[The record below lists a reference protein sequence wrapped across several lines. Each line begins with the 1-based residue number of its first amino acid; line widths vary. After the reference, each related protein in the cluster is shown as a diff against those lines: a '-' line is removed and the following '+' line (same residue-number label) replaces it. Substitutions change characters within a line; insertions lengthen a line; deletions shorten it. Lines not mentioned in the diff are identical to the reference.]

1 MRVTP
6 LKFVVALG
14 AGYKESF
21 GFVNDDQSCEIQI
34 APVHQAEGHRLQSQI
49 VHDVALVGLAVGE
62 VNEAVNIAFQ
72 IEQGVQLDG
81 YLGGSKRCPCK
92 HRQTQV
98 NGAGIEDTDRRVE
111 FDAKR
116 LLGM

>member
-6 LKFVVALG
+6 LEFVVALG
-14 AGYKESF
+14 AGHKESL
-21 GFVNDDQSCEIQI
+21 GFVNDEQSCEIQI
-34 APVHQAEGHRLQSQI
+34 APVHQAEGPRLQSQI

-98 NGAGIEDTDRRVE
+98 NGAGIEGIDCRVE